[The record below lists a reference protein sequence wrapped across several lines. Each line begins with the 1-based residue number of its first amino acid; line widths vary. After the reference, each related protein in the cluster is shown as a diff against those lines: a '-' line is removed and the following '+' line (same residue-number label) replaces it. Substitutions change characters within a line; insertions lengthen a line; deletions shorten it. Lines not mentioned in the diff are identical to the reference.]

1 MIYSKYIKRFL
12 SIILSIIGIIISSP
26 VMIVVA
32 ILVRIKIGSPIFFT
46 QERPGYHEKI
56 FKLRKFRTMTNAVDE
71 NGELL
76 PDEQRQTK
84 LGRMLRKTSLD
95 ELPELFNIL
104 KGDMAF
110 IGPRPLLVS
119 YLDYYTPEQHKRHNV
134 RPGMAN
140 ISAIRG
146 RNCIDW
152 EERFKL
158 DTWYAEHVSFALDF
172 KLFFQT
178 IAVVIL
184 RKGADG
190 SDRLAFDDVM
200 KEKNKKAGEA
210 E

>member
-1 MIYSKYIKRFL
+1 MIYSKYVKRFL
-12 SIILSIIGIIISSP
+12 SIILSLIGIIIASP
-26 VMIVVA
+26 VMLIVAV
-32 ILVRIKIGSPIFFT
+32 LVRVKIGSPILFV
-46 QERPGYHEKI
+46 QERPGYRERI

-76 PDEQRQTK
+76 PDDQRQTK
-84 LGRMLRKTSLD
+84 LGRFLRKTSLD

-110 IGPRPLLVS
+110 IGPRPLLVN
-119 YLDYYTPEQHKRHNV
+119 YLDYYTPEQHRRHNV

-140 ISAIRG
+140 ISAIKG
-146 RNCIDW
+146 RNCIEW

-158 DTWYAEHVSFALDF
+158 DTWYADHVSFMLDA
-172 KLFFQT
+172 KIFFQT
-178 IAVVIL
+178 IYVVVF

-200 KEKNKKAGEA
+200 KAKNGNGEKK
-210 E
+210 